1 MVVNLQDQLFSS
13 YGKFLPDDTF
23 LLMFL
28 VIYLFMIRP
37 QMTKAKNERKF
48 LTDLKTGDRVV
59 MKSGMHG
66 RINHINQKEGTCIIE
81 TTAGKLKFN
90 KTMISMDASNELN
103 K

>member
-1 MVVNLQDQLFSS
+1 
-13 YGKFLPDDTF
+13 
-23 LLMFL
+23 MFL

-66 RINHINQKEGTCIIE
+66 RVNHINQKGGTCIIE

-90 KTMISMDASNELN
+90 KSMISMAASNEIN

>member
-1 MVVNLQDQLFSS
+1 MESFYQMTPFI
-13 YGKFLPDDTF
+13 
-23 LLMFL
+23 LMFL

-37 QMTKAKNERKF
+37 QMTKAKSERKF

-66 RINHINQKEGTCIIE
+66 RVNHINQKEGTCIIE

>member
-1 MVVNLQDQLFSS
+1 
-13 YGKFLPDDTF
+13 
-23 LLMFL
+23 
-28 VIYLFMIRP
+28 MIRP
-37 QMTKAKNERKF
+37 QMKKANREKVF
-48 LTDLKTGDRVV
+48 LSQIKAGDKVV

-66 RINHINQKEGTCIIE
+66 RINHVNHNDNTCIIE

>member
-1 MVVNLQDQLFSS
+1 
-13 YGKFLPDDTF
+13 
-23 LLMFL
+23 
-28 VIYLFMIRP
+28 MIRP

-48 LTDLKTGDRVV
+48 ITDLKTGDRVV

-66 RINHINQKEGTCIIE
+66 RINHINQKEGTSIIE

>member
-1 MVVNLQDQLFSS
+1 
-13 YGKFLPDDTF
+13 
-23 LLMFL
+23 MFL

-37 QMTKAKNERKF
+37 QMTKAKKERRF
-48 LTDLKTGDRVV
+48 LTDLKAGDRVV

>member
-1 MVVNLQDQLFSS
+1 
-13 YGKFLPDDTF
+13 
-23 LLMFL
+23 
-28 VIYLFMIRP
+28 MIRP

-81 TTAGKLKFN
+81 TTAGKLKFSYLRYSK
-90 KTMISMDASNELN
+90 KTKAR
-103 K
+103 KKKT

>member
-1 MVVNLQDQLFSS
+1 
-13 YGKFLPDDTF
+13 
-23 LLMFL
+23 
-28 VIYLFMIRP
+28 MIRP

-66 RINHINQKEGTCIIE
+66 RINHINRKEGTCIIE

>member
-1 MVVNLQDQLFSS
+1 
-13 YGKFLPDDTF
+13 
-23 LLMFL
+23 MFL

-37 QMTKAKNERKF
+37 QMTKAKNERRF
-48 LTDLKTGDRVV
+48 LTDLKAGDRVV

-66 RINHINQKEGTCIIE
+66 RINHINQTEGTCIIE

>member
-1 MVVNLQDQLFSS
+1 MESFYQMT
-13 YGKFLPDDTF
+13 PF

-90 KTMISMDASNELN
+90 KSMISMDASKELN

>member
-1 MVVNLQDQLFSS
+1 MESFYQIT
-13 YGKFLPDDTF
+13 PF

-48 LTDLKTGDRVV
+48 MTDLKTGDRVV

>member
-1 MVVNLQDQLFSS
+1 MESFYQMT
-13 YGKFLPDDTF
+13 PF

-37 QMTKAKNERKF
+37 QMTKAKNERRF
-48 LTDLKTGDRVV
+48 LTDLKAGDRVV